1 MRIKNEKQNI
11 DYNNTKAFFN
21 RRANKY
27 NASNP
32 YSVTMYQDNDPELVN
47 RRNSVETQKLI
58 KLLNIDRNSRVLDL
72 ACGIGRWADALGERI
87 HSYIGIDFS
96 EDLIEIAQK
105 RNKNPDVSFVVGS
118 VTELDS
124 LLDKNSTFNII
135 LIIGAMMY
143 LNDEDTIRTLEQVE
157 KRCDSKAR
165 ICIREPIGI
174 ESRLTLK
181 DFYSKE
187 LDDNYNAIYRTRDEL
202 IQLMIPNL
210 LNKGF
215 AVEEEGFLFDENRLN
230 NRKETSQYYFIL
242 NR

>member
-1 MRIKNEKQNI
+1 MKIMNEKQNI

-27 NASNP
+27 NAINP

-58 KLLNIDRNSRVLDL
+58 KLLNIDRNSKVLDL
-72 ACGIGRWADALGERI
+72 ACGIGRWADAIGERVEK
-87 HSYIGIDFS
+87 YIGIDFS
-96 EDLIEIAQK
+96 EDLIKIAQK
-105 RNKNPDVSFVVGS
+105 RNKNPNVSFVVGS

-124 LLDKNSTFNII
+124 LVDINSTFNII
-135 LIIGAMMY
+135 LFIGAMMY
-143 LNDEDTIRTLEQVE
+143 LNDEDAIKTLEQVE

-202 IQLMIPNL
+202 IQLMVPSL
-210 LNKGF
+210 LHKRF
-215 AVEEEGFLFDENRLN
+215 TVEEEDFLFDESRLN